1 MSWLD
6 NHFIDGNI
14 YHIESDGQYIVADF
28 WQPSSYAYAKITFI
42 KCGNVKINGTNVNV
56 SGTHDARII
65 IRIGYEIGMLP
76 RMYLDFV
83 VENNGQLLHYTDF
96 YNNESFSFDGVY
108 DATQSEVIGNGTI
121 TDYDYPFSKFIEGIE
136 QVESD
141 NIVSLRLCSYKGE
154 KHLVTKDTTA
164 YMKNNIYVYGQLT
177 EECDVL
183 NPSFLIQY
191 DDVPALNVQRT
202 AVSPYNPLLKYNY
215 LFVDKFKRS
224 YFINKITSVRKGL
237 WRIDCHVDVLN
248 TYDSDIRKQKS
259 FVTRNENVSANDLLF
274 DDRIPYDDI
283 PMIDYK
289 NVTTA
294 SPSLVNATFDFSDV
308 TSGYKFVAKIFDN
321 LTKVTN
327 PTDITSP
334 NSGLPNVPNLYKEE
348 STLNIMDF
356 SSMYSIVMANAEN
369 DVATSYISSMLY
381 LPIDLH
387 TLYGQSGSP
396 SSNIYAG
403 KYVLSDGDWKETPYT
418 GTVYP
423 KTYRIEQSNSPYLII
438 ADFNEIGAEPFTS
451 TIYAGAGKSI
461 NCHKVHYELYIPF
474 VGYVELN
481 YRDIHNDRLQIMYN
495 IDFDT
500 GRGTAMV
507 YNYSQSKMLY
517 TKDCQIGYQ
526 LPINTTNALEITKQ
540 KENNNINLVL
550 SLFSSAV
557 ATKLGSKQS
566 SALGGIGGIVGGVRS
581 VASFV
586 NANNLMFERAQTSF
600 GGNNGMF
607 YLPIK
612 KPHWKITSHN
622 ILINDFD
629 EFYHL
634 NGKPYN
640 KDSLLSLLTGYT
652 EIETLHYKP
661 DTQTWITTTEI
672 SEIEELA
679 KNGIIL

>member
-1 MSWLD
+1 MAKDVLNNLCYFKYKISD
-6 NHFIDGNI
+6 AENI
-14 YHIESDGQYIVADF
+14 EPYSFGGW
-28 WQPSSYAYAKITFI
+28 WQCSYPNTFKYRVNGGAWITDTTTGLFNI
-42 KCGNVKINGTNVNV
+42 TQFGINGGGVVSINLRDTTQVTFNSTDVLEILCVVTDTSLLTNNKQYEFMMNHVIVNPV
-56 SGTHDARII
+56 
-65 IRIGYEIGMLP
+65 EIDIYSM
-76 RMYLDFV
+76 
-83 VENNGQLLHYTDF
+83 E
-96 YNNESFSFDGVY
+96 
-108 DATQSEVIGNGTI
+108 
-121 TDYDYPFSKFIEGIE
+121 
-136 QVESD
+136 
-141 NIVSLRLCSYKGE
+141 CE
-154 KHLVTKDTTA
+154 KHLVNKSSELSLITD
-164 YMKNNIYVYGQLT
+164 VYGQFT
-177 EECDVL
+177 EEVDIL
-183 NPSFLIQY
+183 NPSILFQY
-191 DDVPALNVQRT
+191 SGLFNG
-202 AVSPYNPLLKYNY
+202 NY
-215 LFVDKFKRS
+215 CYIRS
-224 YFINKITSVRKGL
+224 FNRYYFINKITCVRNDL
-237 WRIDCHVDVLN
+237 WRLDLHVDVLYSYN
-248 TYDSDIRKQKS
+248 TDIRTQYG
-259 FVTRNENVSANDLLF
+259 FVTRNENVSADNLLF

-289 NVTTA
+289 NLTNA
-294 SPSLVNATFDFSDV
+294 SSSLVNATFDFSDV

-334 NSGLPNVPNLYKEE
+334 DSGLPNVPNLYKEE

-356 SSMYSIVMANAEN
+356 SSMYSIVMANTEN

-387 TLYGQSGSP
+387 TLYGQSGTP

-418 GTVYP
+418 GSVYP

-495 IDFDT
+495 IDFDS